1 MATAPSAGTG
11 SSDGEELL
19 AFYPDGDRERWV
31 LWTPQGYYAASPGGE
46 ELIGWQVNRGR
57 DEAPE
62 FFTASRF
69 RDQFHRPDVIDLVL
83 KELDV
88 GRAVARADRTVRA
101 PTAKAQPIAHN
112 LPPLV
117 QIVAPADDSA
127 VEDED
132 VIVRFEIEAGDP
144 VRNIMALVN
153 GRLALRQPRD
163 DLPGGRCAG
172 RLLVPVPPGEVIVSV
187 IAENANGASDP
198 APVRLRVSRRGAAP
212 AKPKPS
218 LHLVAIGV
226 SDYQNGAHLKLR
238 FAAKDATDIAD
249 RFLAEQ
255 GGLYGKVN
263 PWPLANG
270 EADRRAILRTFREV
284 QRAVTPGDLVTI
296 FLSGHGA
303 SEAGRYYYLPYDAES
318 DSGDAIANTAISHLE
333 FRDAF
338 RRLFEAQ
345 AKVIALV
352 DTCHSGDVVEG
363 KALPPDVDVMA
374 QELGAAENGVV
385 VLTSSTGK
393 EVSKERDDLQNGI
406 FTSALLEALNG
417 AADHDRDRYVTVSN
431 LKAYLPGRVAQAL
444 P

>member
-1 MATAPSAGTG
+1 M
-11 SSDGEELL
+11 
-19 AFYPDGDRERWV
+19 
-31 LWTPQGYYAASPGGE
+31 
-46 ELIGWQVNRGR
+46 
-57 DEAPE
+57 
-62 FFTASRF
+62 
-69 RDQFHRPDVIDLVL
+69 IDLVL
-83 KELDV
+83 EELDV
-88 GRAVARADRTVRA
+88 GKAAARADRTVRA

-117 QIVAPADDSA
+117 QIVAPADGSA
-127 VEDED
+127 VEDDD

-144 VRNIMALVN
+144 VRNVMALVN

-284 QRAVTPGDLVTI
+284 QRAVTPGRSRHDLS
-296 FLSGHGA
+296 LRPRRQR
-303 SEAGRYYYLPYDAES
+303 GRAVLLP
-318 DSGDAIANTAISHLE
+318 
-333 FRDAF
+333 
-338 RRLFEAQ
+338 
-345 AKVIALV
+345 AL
-352 DTCHSGDVVEG
+352 
-363 KALPPDVDVMA
+363 
-374 QELGAAENGVV
+374 
-385 VLTSSTGK
+385 
-393 EVSKERDDLQNGI
+393 
-406 FTSALLEALNG
+406 
-417 AADHDRDRYVTVSN
+417 
-431 LKAYLPGRVAQAL
+431 
-444 P
+444 